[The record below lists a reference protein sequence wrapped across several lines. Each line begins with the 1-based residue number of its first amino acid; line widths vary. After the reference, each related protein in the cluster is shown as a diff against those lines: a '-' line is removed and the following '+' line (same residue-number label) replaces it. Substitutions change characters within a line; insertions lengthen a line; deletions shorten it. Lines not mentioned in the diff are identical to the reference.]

1 MRTGAARHPGRI
13 GITIGYDEA
22 LAHRMQAGG
31 DAILVPSRFEPCGLT
46 QLYGLAYGCV
56 PIVART
62 GGLADTVIDANLAA
76 INVDAATGI
85 QFSTAD
91 YPHLAFAITRA
102 IDLYRQPQQ
111 WRRIQVAGMK
121 SDFSWGRSGGAYARL
136 YRQLVSPNIST
147 EA

>member
-1 MRTGAARHPGRI
+1 M
-13 GITIGYDEA
+13 
-22 LAHRMQAGG
+22 
-31 DAILVPSRFEPCGLT
+31 
-46 QLYGLAYGCV
+46 

-76 INVDAATGI
+76 INVDAATGF

-111 WRRIQVAGMK
+111 WRRIQAAGMK
-121 SDFSWGRSGGAYARL
+121 SDFSWGRSGAAYARL
-136 YRQLVSPNIST
+136 YRQLVS
-147 EA
+147 EAR